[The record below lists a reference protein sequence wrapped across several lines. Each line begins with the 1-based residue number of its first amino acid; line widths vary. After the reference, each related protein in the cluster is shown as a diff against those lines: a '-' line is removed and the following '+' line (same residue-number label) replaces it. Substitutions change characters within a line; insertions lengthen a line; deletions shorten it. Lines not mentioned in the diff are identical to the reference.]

1 MKVSK
6 ILVLSVLGLAVV
18 FALAGG
24 SPAFAGDDSIHKG
37 VDVWMTVAGFARTS
51 FESEP
56 IPAGFFC
63 EGSQAFTGAVEFKGA
78 PLAMAPAGSLGTV
91 DTVVRRL
98 DDAVFDAKGEAKT
111 RIQLMALS
119 LVSMKPIETACG
131 SYDVAV
137 GLVDE
142 QPTTTM
148 NIVRKENLGGT
159 YSAPLALNVKAVFT
173 PVSGNRNGRVELTR
187 RIDLG
192 PANGSV
198 WTYTSVPRYKGAV
211 RIDTNGDGRPDTL
224 LPAASNFL
232 AGVAPTVL
240 RDQPFARAQMAAGGT
255 GTGATPIPICPTGQC
270 AYQSCHCTPQTTV
283 PAPTI
288 TQSSTGCASAHL
300 HCIWSCVPAG
310 TPGSLCATAEPV
322 GTW

>member
-1 MKVSK
+1 MKASK

-24 SPAFAGDDSIHKG
+24 SPASADDSIHKG

-51 FESEP
+51 FEQEP

-63 EGSQAFTGAVEFKGA
+63 EGSAPFTGAVQFKGA
-78 PLAMAPAGSLGTV
+78 PLAAEPADSLGTV

-98 DDAVFDAKGEAKT
+98 DDAAFDAKGKAKT

-119 LVSMKPIETACG
+119 LVSIKPIETACG
-131 SYDVAV
+131 AYDVAV
-137 GLVDE
+137 SLNGK

-148 NIVRKENLGGT
+148 DIVRAENLGGT

-198 WTYTSVPRYKGAV
+198 WTYTSVPRYKSAV

-240 RDQPFARAQMAAGGT
+240 TDQPFARAQTAAGGT
-255 GTGATPIPICPTGQC
+255 GTGATPAPICPTGQC
-270 AYQSCHCTPQTTV
+270 AYQSCHCTLESASP
-283 PAPTI
+283 PPTI

-300 HCIWSCVPAG
+300 HSIWSCEPAG
-310 TPGSLCATAEPV
+310 TPGALCPTAEPV